1 MKTERASEMVQAI
14 RRRAI
19 ATGTMTKA
27 DNPIGVMAGRQT
39 WHAKAKVKQAAG
51 QPLEVIC
58 YASTAAVDLEREVV
72 LPSGCDMQSYLSVNR
87 NLFVDH
93 NYDVCSAVA
102 TVRSMSL
109 TPSGWLC
116 HGVFHDDMQNPYV
129 RACIALAKAGTLAM
143 SIGFEALEWG
153 PPTAEEKTAYPGIE
167 SIVRRCKVLEVSY
180 TAMPMNVTCRMVSA
194 AGLDAAT
201 DNADKSRKALLEAKV
216 PDRVI
221 ADFGVRAKRTI
232 VLR

>member
-1 MKTERASEMVQAI
+1 MTSDRATQIVQAI
-14 RRRAI
+14 RRRAV
-19 ATGTMTKA
+19 ATGVLTKA
-27 DNPIGVMAGRQT
+27 DNPIGVMAGKQAY
-39 WHAKAKVKQAAG
+39 HAKAKVKQAAG

-58 YASTAAVDLEREVV
+58 YASTAAVDLEQEVV
-72 LPSGCDMQSYLSVNR
+72 LPSGCDMQTYLGVNR

-116 HGVFHDDMQNPYV
+116 HGVFHDDMTNPYV
-129 RACIALAKAGTLAM
+129 RACVALAKAGTLAM

-153 PPTAEEKTAYPGIE
+153 PPSQAEKMAYPGIE

-180 TAMPMNVTCRMVSA
+180 TALPMNVTCRMVSGGGRDTSA
-194 AGLDAAT
+194 S
-201 DNADKSRKALLEAKV
+201 DKSRKALLEAKV
-216 PDRVI
+216 PDRVM
-221 ADFGVRAKRTI
+221 ADFGVRAVRTI